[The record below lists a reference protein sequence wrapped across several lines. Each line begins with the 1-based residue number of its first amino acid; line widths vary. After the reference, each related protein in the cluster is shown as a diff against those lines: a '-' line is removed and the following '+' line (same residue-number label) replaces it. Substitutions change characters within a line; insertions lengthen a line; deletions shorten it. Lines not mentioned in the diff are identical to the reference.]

1 MSEKVNEL
9 ISKMKL
15 LWNER
20 SKLQKSLLIA
30 SFIVI
35 MLIIAVLIALS
46 FRTNYAPLY
55 SNLSL
60 AEAGQIQEEL
70 EGRGI
75 TTEVANDGTTILVPE
90 QEVDRLKVELAAEG
104 LPQSGS
110 IDYSFFQEQMGFGM
124 TDNEFTV
131 IERSLMQTELAELI
145 RSISGVQHANVV
157 ITLAEDSVWLN
168 AGQEEATAAVVLDLA
183 AGTTLDQNQVK
194 ALYHLIA
201 RSVPNLPLE
210 NIVLS
215 DSNFT
220 NYTYQEEEQSP
231 TGSYQSQREIKQ
243 EVEADLEQTI
253 MQLLHAV
260 VGPNNAI
267 VSVTTD
273 IDFTQEQRTEDL
285 VEPVNEEDM
294 EGLAVS
300 AERVTEF
307 YEGTGASEGGVTG
320 TGDEIPNYTGSLPG
334 GDSESERT
342 EERVNYEFNRIH
354 KEIVESPYRIRDLSI
369 QAMINPPEGVQQLP
383 AQQMENITAMLDTIV
398 QTTIPAS
405 ADGENEPIANRV
417 SISSIP
423 FAETAQAEAPEEAQ
437 GLPLW
442 MIIVAGVL
450 GLFIIVLSMV
460 LLKTRKQAVDLAV
473 DEQPERLDHEEFDSV
488 PFQEREERN
497 DQKQMKELNHLA
509 NQNPEEFSKL
519 LRTWL
524 SEDS

>member
-1 MSEKVNEL
+1 MNEKVTN
-9 ISKMKL
+9 IANKAKL
-15 LWNER
+15 QWNER
-20 SKLQKSLLIA
+20 TKIQKVLLVASVFVLMLLIA
-30 SFIVI
+30 
-35 MLIIAVLIALS
+35 ALIALS

-60 AEAGQIQEEL
+60 AEAGQIQEVL
-70 EGRGI
+70 ESRGV

-90 QEVDRLKVELAAEG
+90 REVDRLKVDLAAEG

-131 IERSLMQTELAELI
+131 IERSLMQTELAGLI
-145 RSISGVQHANVV
+145 SSISGVQNANVV

-168 AGQEEATAAVVLDLA
+168 SGQESATAAVVLDLA
-183 AGTTLDQNQVK
+183 PGTTLDQTQVK

-201 RSVPNLPLE
+201 RSVPNLPVE

-215 DSNFT
+215 DSNFMS
-220 NYTYQEEEQSP
+220 YTYQEEDSSYAA
-231 TGSYQSQREIKQ
+231 GSFESQREIKQ
-243 EVEADLEQTI
+243 QIEADLEQTI

-285 VEPVNEEDM
+285 VEPINEEDM

-300 AERVTEF
+300 AERITEF
-307 YEGTGASEGGVTG
+307 YEGTGAGEGGVAG
-320 TGDEIPNYTGSLPG
+320 TGDEIPNYTGTVAG

-342 EERVNYEFNRIH
+342 EERINYEFNRIH
-354 KEIVESPYRIRDLSI
+354 KEIIESPYRIRDVSI
-369 QAMINPPEGVQQLP
+369 QAMVNPPEGMMQLP
-383 AQQMENITAMLDTIV
+383 AQQMDNLSAMLNTIV
-398 QTTIPAS
+398 ETTIPATVEE
-405 ADGENEPIANRV
+405 APAATNRV
-417 SISSIP
+417 SISSVP
-423 FAETAQAEAPEEAQ
+423 FAESAQIENEQPAQ
-437 GLPLW
+437 GIPMW
-442 MIIVAGVL
+442 MIIAAVAL
-450 GLFIIVLSMV
+450 LLFIVLLIVL
-460 LLKTRKQAVDLAV
+460 LIRTRKQADTIAIEDQSTHLDIEE
-473 DEQPERLDHEEFDSV
+473 DEPIRFTEKEEK
-488 PFQEREERN
+488 EEK
-497 DQKQMKELNHLA
+497 KQLKELNQLA

-524 SEDS
+524 SED